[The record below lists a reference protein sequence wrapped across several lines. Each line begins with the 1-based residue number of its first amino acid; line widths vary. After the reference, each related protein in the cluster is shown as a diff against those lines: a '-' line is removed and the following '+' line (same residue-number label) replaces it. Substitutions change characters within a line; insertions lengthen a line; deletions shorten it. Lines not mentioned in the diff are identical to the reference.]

1 VQHKSAEVFEGQKNA
16 DTLESAHAS
25 ARACGGKGVSLSG
38 ECYHSKA
45 TMVEHCVYIV
55 KAVNP
60 LDLLISVIS
69 AINFNKN
76 APAPALG
83 FPQQD
88 VLLGTTWS
96 GVQFL
101 MIPGGVSSS
110 CCSVLFPAHTCPFCW
125 HPEDLSQVTV
135 ELSARSDSAIFI
147 LGGGGSQ
154 RVRLEGEA
162 LSRQPPWNA
171 QIWLGR
177 LGTRIANDWSVT

>member
-1 VQHKSAEVFEGQKNA
+1 MQHKSAEVFEGQKNA

-147 LGGGGSQ
+147 LGGGGARGSGW
-154 RVRLEGEA
+154 R
-162 LSRQPPWNA
+162 
-171 QIWLGR
+171 GR
-177 LGTRIANDWSVT
+177 H